1 METALEVVR
10 IILEYF
16 GWEGNEIEVSHYR
29 FMLGLLRLNLRAFYC
44 GDELEVIT
52 SFSVLH

>member
-16 GWEGNEIEVSHYR
+16 GWEGNEIEVSY
-29 FMLGLLRLNLRAFYC
+29 
-44 GDELEVIT
+44 
-52 SFSVLH
+52 FS